1 MITIAIM
8 TIIYNTSEFNKKRIT
23 NVIVNNA
30 TLQFENI
37 VNIRKWNAS
46 YGGLYVKDNG
56 NIKPNPYLKD
66 NHIFTK
72 DDKRLIKINPAWMT
86 RQLSEVENINHFSFR
101 IVSRN
106 PLNIKNKSN
115 EFETNGLEHI
125 KGSSS
130 PYYYEFDKDNKEFR
144 FIGALKTEKSCL
156 MCHKHQGY
164 KEGDIRG
171 GISIYKDIT
180 KDIAELKEINIRRTI
195 ILSISLITGI
205 IIAILTTRIL
215 SINKELE
222 IKIKDR
228 TRKLQEKNEYL
239 ERIKNSNKDIL
250 VITSG
255 DKLLDTNSAFLE
267 FFEIESMEKFLQS
280 SDCICDF
287 FEKVDSSEYI
297 YSPII
302 EGESW
307 AKHILN
313 NHDKTFKAMIKKD
326 NKEYVFLL
334 TSEYLIDS
342 DESKI
347 LVVFSD
353 ITELEES
360 SNRLIYQANVDE
372 LTKIMNRKSFNRVI
386 EDEILSTR
394 IDNGVLSIIFFDIDH
409 FKSINDTY
417 GHDMGDKV
425 LIELAEL
432 VKVHI
437 RESDFFARW
446 GGEEFVVIVK
456 SSSHG
461 AEILANK
468 LKDMIQIHNFSV
480 PKSITCSFG
489 VSGFVDSD
497 SSESLLKRADKALYI
512 AKESGRN
519 RVITVN

>member
-1 MITIAIM
+1 
-8 TIIYNTSEFNKKRIT
+8 
-23 NVIVNNA
+23 
-30 TLQFENI
+30 
-37 VNIRKWNAS
+37 
-46 YGGLYVKDNG
+46 
-56 NIKPNPYLKD
+56 
-66 NHIFTK
+66 
-72 DDKRLIKINPAWMT
+72 
-86 RQLSEVENINHFSFR
+86 
-101 IVSRN
+101 
-106 PLNIKNKSN
+106 
-115 EFETNGLEHI
+115 
-125 KGSSS
+125 
-130 PYYYEFDKDNKEFR
+130 
-144 FIGALKTEKSCL
+144 
-156 MCHKHQGY
+156 
-164 KEGDIRG
+164 
-171 GISIYKDIT
+171 
-180 KDIAELKEINIRRTI
+180 
-195 ILSISLITGI
+195 
-205 IIAILTTRIL
+205 
-215 SINKELE
+215 
-222 IKIKDR
+222 
-228 TRKLQEKNEYL
+228 
-239 ERIKNSNKDIL
+239 
-250 VITSG
+250 
-255 DKLLDTNSAFLE
+255 
-267 FFEIESMEKFLQS
+267 MEKFLQS